1 MKKSNFVILCLLLA
15 GFICSGMPQGEDFAA
30 KALDEVWQ
38 EVARNHYRKDFDSAY
53 RKSVY
58 EKFRPVI
65 LMSADM
71 PALTENLNKMLDA
84 VGDSHLRVFGPDN
97 GPDKSIRPVENP
109 GPADPP
115 ADPGF
120 SILTCGEELQ
130 VREVRSGSAAEKE
143 NIRPG
148 DVLLAIEGWRV
159 KPVREDVISMGMTAT
174 SLLERGG
181 AGSICEVQLRGADGK
196 VRHLRLKRSAHGGK
210 IFQTAALPPIV
221 LRYEARM
228 LNKKT
233 GYLRF
238 NIFAPDVVR
247 KFRKD
252 RRYGIFKNA
261 ENMIVDLRGNPG
273 GILLTAEWLA
283 AWCFPVKMPLG
294 TLIVDG
300 VKLTPVSEPQKD
312 CFNNHVIVLTDG
324 DSASTSEIFAAAVQD
339 SKSGIVI
346 GSRTAGKCLPSLF
359 LTLPSGLRIQTV
371 SGDARRAS
379 GKSLE
384 KIGVT
389 PDIWV
394 DNRFENGQDMV
405 LAKALSLLAEKE
417 D

>member
-15 GFICSGMPQGEDFAA
+15 GFICSGMPMGENFAA

-65 LMSADM
+65 LKSEDI

-109 GPADPP
+109 GAVNSP

-120 SILTCGEELQ
+120 SLLTCGKELQ
-130 VREVRSGSAAEKE
+130 VRHVRPGSAAAKE
-143 NIRPG
+143 NVCPG
-148 DVLLAIEGWRV
+148 DVLLAVEGWQV
-159 KPVREDVISMGMTAT
+159 KQTQEDVSPMVLMAT

-181 AGSICEVQLRGADGK
+181 VGSICEVQMQGRDGK
-196 VRHLRLKRSAHGGK
+196 IRHLRLKRSDNGG
-210 IFQTAALPPIV
+210 IFFQTAALPRMV
-221 LRYEARM
+221 LRYETRM
-228 LNKKT
+228 LNEKT

-261 ENMIVDLRGNPG
+261 ENIIVDLRGNPG
-273 GILLTAEWLA
+273 GILLTAEWLG
-283 AWCFPVKMPLG
+283 AWCFPVKVPMG

-312 CFNNHVIVLTDG
+312 CFNKHVIVLTDG

-339 SKSGIVI
+339 SKTGIVI

-394 DNRFENGQDMV
+394 DNGFENGQDKV
-405 LAKALSLLAEKE
+405 LAKALSVLAEKGN
-417 D
+417 